1 MSTLVVNTL
10 KAQSGSLP
18 PVVQN
23 SSGTEI
29 GYFAKAWIVFDGT
42 GTVSVRDSFNHAS
55 LTDRG
60 TGDYTL
66 GFTNN
71 FASND
76 YCPQFAGLRGATDE
90 NYDAHPSFISGS
102 EDTALTTSTLL
113 TSTCYNN
120 STQADMLQNYVTID
134 GDLA

>member
-42 GTVSVRDSFNHAS
+42 GTVSITDDKNVTT
-55 LTDRG
+55 LTDEG
-60 TGDYTL
+60 TGNYTVT
-66 GFTNN
+66 FTN
-71 FASND
+71 AMPSN
-76 YCPQFAGLRGATDE
+76 
-90 NYDAHPSFISGS
+90 
-102 EDTALTTSTLL
+102 
-113 TSTCYNN
+113 
-120 STQADMLQNYVTID
+120 NYVPIGISQRMSGTSDIRVLGYD
-134 GDLA
+134 HNGSDPWNTTQFRMEYAASTGDNPVDSPKGAIAFIG